1 MNEFD
6 LRSYLYNNP
15 LLESEAK
22 LKAAKKKLEKQE
34 DKLDA
39 IDMKD
44 EDAKEKAK
52 HHKDAIKNVKKRIG
66 DLEKDLEFDKKAAKK
81 EEKEAKEEA
90 KAKKKKKSM
99 KEGMGKSY
107 YEDDD
112 MKEGMDDTYDEDDM
126 KEGMGKSYYEDDDK
140 KKMTKEGLKSMI
152 REKITSILTEQED
165 DEVDVDVKNKVDVKD
180 KEEVDV
186 DVEKEKEVD
195 DVSKETDIDVKT
207 SLPGESEDVDAILGL
222 LTKASEEADR
232 FSDDPELKTQIG
244 NTITYFT
251 RKHIA
256 KPTNE
261 GEEVNEKFLGIGSD
275 VKDMGKVRIQTDS
288 GSVTMRKEKK
298 GLYKVD
304 TTNHPSFR
312 SGELYKPKKGQGQNL
327 KVGQRWFG
335 TEIEKITNMP
345 EFNPDTHKV
354 MKKIKL

>member
-6 LRSYLYNNP
+6 LRKFLYNNP
-15 LLESEAK
+15 LLEGEEADDK
-22 LKAAKKKLEKQE
+22 AKKALDKKEDELDEKDME
-34 DKLDA
+34 NETLKDK
-39 IDMKD
+39 I
-44 EDAKEKAK
+44 K
-52 HHKDAIKNVKKRIG
+52 HHEGAIKNITKELE
-66 DLEKDLEFDKKAAKK
+66 DLKDDLGEDEEDLKK
-81 EEKEAKEEA
+81 EKEE
-90 KAKKKKKSM
+90 
-99 KEGMGKSY
+99 
-107 YEDDD
+107 
-112 MKEGMDDTYDEDDM
+112 MKEGMDNTYEEDDDM

-165 DEVDVDVKNKVDVKD
+165 DEVDVDVQNKVDVKD

-261 GEEVNEKFLGIGSD
+261 GKELNEKFLGIGSD
-275 VKDMGKVRIQTDS
+275 VKDMGKVRVQTDS
-288 GSVTMRKEKK
+288 GSVTMTKEKK

-312 SGELYKPKKGQGQNL
+312 PGELYKPKKGQTL
-327 KVGQRWFG
+327 KVGDRWFG
-335 TEIEKITNMP
+335 TEIEKLTSMP
-345 EFNPDTHKV
+345 EYNPDSHKV